1 MEHLKCFLRDSEVEE
16 NNTKSLNV
24 ETVSVSRSSQDFGVL
39 SCDLEKPARV
49 LEELRGDP
57 QAEWFFSKTCLVP
70 RNFHANLSPNLIQ
83 LISVNVGF
91 YPIIFCPTLNLG
103 INQVD

>member
-39 SCDLEKPARV
+39 SC
-49 LEELRGDP
+49 
-57 QAEWFFSKTCLVP
+57 
-70 RNFHANLSPNLIQ
+70 H
-83 LISVNVGF
+83 
-91 YPIIFCPTLNLG
+91 
-103 INQVD
+103 